1 MPAVIRPDLGAVM
14 APRRNRTPGARRT
27 AMIERT
33 VSTSPR
39 IRAGAQSPDVAKP
52 QETSRNWI
60 HERAPRLRSLVR
72 ERHRRER
79 AWAWLSLVTLI
90 VCWDAS
96 ERLGE
101 RVSPPRARIAH
112 VSDDQEFFRDG
123 SVVTVDL

>member
-1 MPAVIRPDLGAVM
+1 
-14 APRRNRTPGARRT
+14 
-27 AMIERT
+27 MIERT
-33 VSTSPR
+33 LPASPR
-39 IRAGAQSPDVAKP
+39 IRAGAQSAEVAKP
-52 QETSRNWI
+52 QEATRSWI

-72 ERHRRER
+72 ERHRREQ

-112 VSDDQEFFRDG
+112 VSEEQEIMREGAAFR
-123 SVVTVDL
+123 VDL

>member
-1 MPAVIRPDLGAVM
+1 
-14 APRRNRTPGARRT
+14 
-27 AMIERT
+27 MIERT
-33 VSTSPR
+33 LSATPR
-39 IRAGAQSPDVAKP
+39 IRAGAHSAEVTKA

-72 ERHRRER
+72 ERHRREQ

-101 RVSPPRARIAH
+101 RVSPPRARLAH
-112 VSDDQEFFRDG
+112 ALEDDDVMRAGNAAGF
-123 SVVTVDL
+123 SVDL